1 MKTKAK
7 KTPAAESTHAV
18 TSPSTFKAREICA
31 SYLPD
36 EETTKAAERGSMLH
50 LLLQNHGYK
59 ATKAKEAKALV
70 EGDEIQLQMVCD
82 YIEPF
87 EKKNAKSRTAR
98 ILREHKFD
106 LSSLHIPDCDKGTGD
121 LLLLDIDAAHIDLM
135 DYKFGWIEVDDAEDN
150 IQLGIYVLGAFAEN
164 PWAKT
169 VMAHILQP
177 ARDEVSTHLFTRD
190 DVAPILLRA
199 KTISERVRREG
210 GKTFNP
216 VVDNCLWCDRKGTC
230 LALHAMVLKASKQA
244 NLVVPDGVLVP
255 EDFNDVANSGDVYD
269 FAEIV
274 IKWAQAIKYHIIEL
288 SAAGNE
294 IPGHELRETNGK
306 ASIVDPCGVQELLER
321 DYGVPLADFLAVS
334 NPSITAAQALVAKYA
349 DYGEKGKK
357 SQEMRSAILGEGM
370 VATGNPSRFL
380 VRIKTKADKKK

>member
-1 MKTKAK
+1 MKTKARK
-7 KTPAAESTHAV
+7 IPAAESTHAV
-18 TSPSTFKAREICA
+18 TSPSTFKAREICP

-59 ATKAKEAKALV
+59 ATKAKEAKELV

-87 EKKNAKSRTAR
+87 EKLKDVT
-98 ILREHKFD
+98 IVREHKFD
-106 LSSLHIPDCDKGTGD
+106 LRDLHIPDCDKGTGD
-121 LLLLDIDAAHIDLM
+121 LLALSRQRAHIDLM

-150 IQLGIYVLGAFAEN
+150 IQLGIYVLGAFIEN

-210 GKTFNP
+210 GKVFN
-216 VVDNCLWCDRKGTC
+216 VVFDNCLWCDRKATC
-230 LALHAMVLKASKQA
+230 LALHAMVLKGSKQA

-274 IKWAQAIKYHIIEL
+274 IKWAQAIKYHIIEM
-288 SAAGNE
+288 SAAGHE

-306 ASIVDPCGVQELLER
+306 ASIVDPCGVQEILER

-349 DYGEKGKK
+349 EYGEKGKK

>member
-1 MKTKAK
+1 
-7 KTPAAESTHAV
+7 
-18 TSPSTFKAREICA
+18 
-31 SYLPD
+31 
-36 EETTKAAERGSMLH
+36 
-50 LLLQNHGYK
+50 
-59 ATKAKEAKALV
+59 
-70 EGDEIQLQMVCD
+70 
-82 YIEPF
+82 
-87 EKKNAKSRTAR
+87 
-98 ILREHKFD
+98 
-106 LSSLHIPDCDKGTGD
+106 
-121 LLLLDIDAAHIDLM
+121 
-135 DYKFGWIEVDDAEDN
+135 
-150 IQLGIYVLGAFAEN
+150 
-164 PWAKT
+164 
-169 VMAHILQP
+169 MAHILQP

-216 VVDNCLWCDRKGTC
+216 VVDNCLWCDRKATC

-288 SAAGNE
+288 SAAGHE

-306 ASIVDPCGVQELLER
+306 ASIVDPCGVQEILER

-349 DYGEKGKK
+349 EYGEKGKK